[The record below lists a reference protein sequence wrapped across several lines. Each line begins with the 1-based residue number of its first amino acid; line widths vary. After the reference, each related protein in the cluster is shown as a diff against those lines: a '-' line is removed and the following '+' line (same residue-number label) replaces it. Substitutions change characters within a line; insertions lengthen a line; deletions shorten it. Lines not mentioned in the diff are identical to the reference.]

1 MAETPLCLPW
11 KAAVGYGYSLVPSQ
25 QTEHKSPAV
34 FGSPSFLGLR
44 HIVGDTL
51 GGYVHIPLSSPHSPL
66 SSPTMHLPTILPTR
80 VVQGCWLG
88 GAVDPFQAHP
98 LVLSPP
104 ICVFPPGVL
113 QLDQT
118 SEPPDGWLKDRLWLH
133 PPNF

>member
-51 GGYVHIPLSSPHSPL
+51 GGVCTHPFELSTLPFEL
-66 SSPTMHLPTILPTR
+66 SHHAFANNPTN
-80 VVQGCWLG
+80 QGCSGMLAGRSSGPISGPSSGSQSSHMCLPSRGVPTGPDIRTPRWL
-88 GAVDPFQAHP
+88 VKRQALAP
-98 LVLSPP
+98 S
-104 ICVFPPGVL
+104 
-113 QLDQT
+113 T
-118 SEPPDGWLKDRLWLH
+118 
-133 PPNF
+133 